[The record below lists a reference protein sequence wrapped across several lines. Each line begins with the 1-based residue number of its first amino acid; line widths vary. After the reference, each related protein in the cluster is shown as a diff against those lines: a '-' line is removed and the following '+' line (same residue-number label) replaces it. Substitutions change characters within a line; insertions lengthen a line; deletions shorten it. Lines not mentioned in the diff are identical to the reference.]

1 MDSSSMK
8 GGELGTLWCQE
19 QGEGMIPLNSL
30 GKFIARILLI
40 WSAKKYFYA
49 GGGGE
54 LLILNRGTGAAWVEG
69 TLVDPGR

>member
-1 MDSSSMK
+1 MK

-49 GGGGE
+49 GGGE

-69 TLVDPGR
+69 TLVDPDR